1 MTDKP
6 KYEINRRYQFEGNTC
21 PVDGE
26 AVVTVWGDYE
36 AVTSAKAMDFYWR
49 DVTHFM
55 VLEYPPEKKARW
67 LNVYENG
74 TSGFY
79 TTRETADRYA
89 TVGRTACLKV
99 EYTDGEGL

>member
-1 MTDKP
+1 MK

-26 AVVTVWGDYE
+26 AVVTVWFESG
-36 AVTSAKAMDFYWR
+36 SAMCATAKQFVWFEDI
-49 DVTHFM
+49 THIM
-55 VLEYPPEKKARW
+55 VLEYPPEKHARW

-89 TVGRTACLKV
+89 TVGRTACIKV
-99 EYTDGEGL
+99 EYVEGEGL